1 LRTNMQ
7 KLFLRSSRVMV
18 VLLLG
23 WYGGVLAQTQLQI
36 DIEKQS
42 SSELPALAVP
52 QFLGETTDPAL
63 GQQLRSVFQQDMKYT
78 GLFRIADQ
86 ATYPEVPQS
95 VEHIQYPSWAALGVI
110 AVISGRLASAAG
122 DGQVG
127 LQFALH
133 DVAQQ
138 RMRIG
143 NNFTGPKI
151 RHREMAHR
159 FSDVIYRELTGD
171 AGPFDTQVLCVSP
184 GRNKNSKDIVIMD
197 YDGYGARPLVA
208 DGGLNVSPVLSP
220 NGTLLAYTS
229 YRSGNPNLY
238 VRNLLTGA
246 EERLT
251 SGVGLAM
258 AGSWSPD
265 GRYLALSHTIDG
277 NSEIFVYDT
286 KSKQMKRITNDWG
299 IDVSPRFA
307 PDGKRL
313 AFVSDRSGSP
323 QLYVTDLPGSAP
335 VRLTYEGRYNTAP
348 AWSPRNDVIA
358 FVGRA
363 DEDRSLGVYMIRPD
377 GGGQTRLGGGGSP
390 DAPIW
395 APNGRFVMYTSTQGG
410 SRQRYM
416 MREDGQAN
424 YLLPASGP
432 ACLTSQW
439 VARTAR

>member
-1 LRTNMQ
+1 MQ
-7 KLFLRSSRVMV
+7 QWFLRSCTMV
-18 VLLLG
+18 CLLLSG
-23 WYGGVLAQTQLQI
+23 WYSGVLAQTQLQI

-42 SSELPALAVP
+42 SAELPSLAVP
-52 QFLGETTDPAL
+52 QLVGENTNPAL

-86 ATYPEVPQS
+86 ATFPEVPQS
-95 VEHIQYPSWAALGVI
+95 VEQIQYPPWAALGVI
-110 AVISGRLASAAG
+110 AVITGRLGNAAG

-127 LQFALH
+127 LQFGLH

-138 RMRIG
+138 RLRVG
-143 NNFTGPKI
+143 NNFSGPSI

-159 FSDVIYRELTGD
+159 FSDVIFRELTGE

-184 GRNKNSKDIVIMD
+184 GKNKNSKDIVIMD

-208 DGGLNVSPVLSP
+208 DGGLNLAPSLSP

-251 SGVGLAM
+251 SGTGLAM
-258 AGSWSPD
+258 AGSWSAN
-265 GRYLALSHTIDG
+265 GQYLALSHTIDS

-313 AFVSDRSGSP
+313 VFVSDRAGSP
-323 QLYVTDLPGSAP
+323 QVYVTDLQGSAP
-335 VRLTYEGRYNTAP
+335 VRVTYEGRYNTAP
-348 AWSPRNDVIA
+348 TWSPRSDVIA

-363 DEDRSLGVYMIRPD
+363 DEDRSLGVYTIRPN
-377 GGGQTRLGGGGSP
+377 GSGQTRLGGGGSP
-390 DAPIW
+390 DAPVW

-424 YLLPASGP
+424 YLLPTSGP

>member
-1 LRTNMQ
+1 
-7 KLFLRSSRVMV
+7 
-18 VLLLG
+18 
-23 WYGGVLAQTQLQI
+23 
-36 DIEKQS
+36 
-42 SSELPALAVP
+42 
-52 QFLGETTDPAL
+52 
-63 GQQLRSVFQQDMKYT
+63 
-78 GLFRIADQ
+78 
-86 ATYPEVPQS
+86 
-95 VEHIQYPSWAALGVI
+95 
-110 AVISGRLASAAG
+110 
-122 DGQVG
+122 
-127 LQFALH
+127 
-133 DVAQQ
+133 
-138 RMRIG
+138 
-143 NNFTGPKI
+143 
-151 RHREMAHR
+151 MAHR
-159 FSDVIYRELTGD
+159 FSDVIFRELTGE

-184 GRNKNSKDIVIMD
+184 GKNKNSKDIVIMD
-197 YDGYGARPLVA
+197 YDGYGARPLVS
-208 DGGLNVSPVLSP
+208 DGGLNVAPVLSP

-246 EERLT
+246 EERIT

-258 AGSWSPD
+258 AGSWTPD
-265 GRYLALSHTIDG
+265 GRSLALSHTIDG

-323 QLYVTDLPGSAP
+323 QIYVTDLPGSTP

-377 GGGQTRLGGGGSP
+377 GRGQTRLGGGGSP

>member
-1 LRTNMQ
+1 MQ
-7 KLFLRSSRVMV
+7 KLFLRYGSV
-18 VLLLG
+18 VAVLFL
-23 WYGGVLAQTQLQI
+23 WWCGGLLAQIQPPI

-52 QFLGETTDPAL
+52 QFLGEAADPAL
-63 GQQLRSVFQQDMKYT
+63 GQQLRSVLQQNMKYT

-86 ATYPEVPQS
+86 AMNPEVPQS
-95 VEHIQYPSWAALGVI
+95 VEQLQYPSWAALGVT
-110 AVISGRLASAAG
+110 AVITGSLESTAG
-122 DGQVG
+122 DGQIG

-138 RMRIG
+138 RMRVG
-143 NNFTGPKI
+143 NKFNGPKI
-151 RHREMAHR
+151 RQREMAHR

-171 AGPFDTQVLCVSP
+171 TGPFDTQVLCVSP

-208 DGGLNVSPVLSP
+208 DGGLNMSPVLSP

-238 VRNLLTGA
+238 IRNLLTGA

-251 SGVGLAM
+251 SGAGLAM

-307 PDGKRL
+307 PDGRRL

-323 QLYVTDLPGSAP
+323 QIYVTDLQGSEP
-335 VRLTYEGRYNTAP
+335 TRLTYEGRYNTAP
-348 AWSPRNDVIA
+348 AWSPRNDAIA
-358 FVGRA
+358 FIGRA

-377 GGGQTRLGGGGSP
+377 GSGQTRLGGGGLP

>member
-1 LRTNMQ
+1 
-7 KLFLRSSRVMV
+7 
-18 VLLLG
+18 
-23 WYGGVLAQTQLQI
+23 
-36 DIEKQS
+36 
-42 SSELPALAVP
+42 
-52 QFLGETTDPAL
+52 
-63 GQQLRSVFQQDMKYT
+63 MKYT

-95 VEHIQYPSWAALGVI
+95 VEQLQYASWAALGVI
-110 AVISGRLASAAG
+110 AVITGRLESAAG

-159 FSDVIYRELTGD
+159 FSDVIFRELTGE

-208 DGGLNVSPVLSP
+208 DGGLNLTPVLSP

-238 VRNLLTGA
+238 IRNLLTGA

-258 AGSWSPD
+258 AGAWTSD
-265 GRYLALSHTIDG
+265 GRYLALSQTIDG

-286 KSKQMKRITNDWG
+286 KSKQTKRITNDWG

-313 AFVSDRSGSP
+313 AFVSDRSGTP
-323 QLYVTDLPGSAP
+323 QIYVTDMQGSAP

-348 AWSPRNDVIA
+348 TWSPRSDVIA

-363 DEDRSLGVYMIRPD
+363 DEDRSLGVYTIRPD
-377 GGGQTRLGGGGSP
+377 GSGQTRLGGGGSP

-395 APNGRFVMYTSTQGG
+395 APNGRFVMYTSTQGS

>member
-1 LRTNMQ
+1 MQ
-7 KLFLRSSRVMV
+7 KQFLRCGSFVA
-18 VLLLG
+18 LLLVG
-23 WYGGVLAQTQLQI
+23 WCGCVVAQTRMQI

-42 SSELPALAVP
+42 SADLPALAVP
-52 QFLGETTDPAL
+52 QLLGETADPAL
-63 GQQLRSVFQQDMKYT
+63 GQQIRSVLQQDMRFT
-78 GLFRIADQ
+78 GLFRIADP
-86 ATYPEVPQS
+86 ATYPEVPQT
-95 VEHIQYPSWAALGVI
+95 VEQLQYASWAALGVV
-110 AVISGRLASAAG
+110 AVITGRMENLAGSGPMS
-122 DGQVG
+122 
-127 LQFALH
+127 LQLALH

-138 RMRIG
+138 RLRVG
-143 NNFTGPKI
+143 NNFNVSKI
-151 RHREMAHR
+151 RHRGMAHR
-159 FSDVIYRELTGD
+159 FSDVIYRELTGE

-197 YDGYGARPLVA
+197 YDGYSARPLVA
-208 DGGLNVSPVLSP
+208 DSGLNLSPVLSP

-258 AGSWSPD
+258 AGSWAPD

-323 QLYVTDLPGSAP
+323 PIYVTDVQASAP

-348 AWSPRNDVIA
+348 AWSPRGEVIA

-363 DEDRSLGVYMIRPD
+363 DEDRSLGVYTIRPD
-377 GGGQTRLGGGGSP
+377 GSGQTRLGGGGSP
-390 DAPIW
+390 NAPIW

-416 MREDGQAN
+416 MRDDGHAN

-439 VARTAR
+439 VARTA

>member
-1 LRTNMQ
+1 MQ
-7 KLFLRSSRVMV
+7 KVFLRYGTV
-18 VLLLG
+18 VALL
-23 WYGGVLAQTQLQI
+23 WWCGGILAQIQPPI
-36 DIEKQS
+36 DIEKPS

-52 QFLGETTDPAL
+52 QLLGETADPVL
-63 GQQLRSVFQQDMKYT
+63 GQQLRSVLQQDMKYT

-86 ATYPEVPQS
+86 TTYPEVPQS
-95 VEHIQYPSWAALGVI
+95 VGQIQYPSWAALGVM
-110 AVISGRLASAAG
+110 AVITGRIESAAG
-122 DGQVG
+122 NGQVG

-138 RMRIG
+138 RLRIG

-184 GRNKNSKDIVIMD
+184 GRNKDSKDIMIMD
-197 YDGYGARPLVA
+197 YDGYDARPLVA
-208 DGGLNVSPVLSP
+208 DGGLNLAPVLSP

-238 VRNLLTGA
+238 IRNLLTGA

-251 SGVGLAM
+251 SGVGLTM

-265 GRYLALSHTIDG
+265 GRYLALSQTIDG

-313 AFVSDRSGSP
+313 AFVSDRSGTP
-323 QLYVTDLPGSAP
+323 QLYVTDVQGNAP
-335 VRLTYEGRYNTAP
+335 VRLTYEGHYNTAP
-348 AWSPRNDVIA
+348 TWSPRDNVIA

-377 GGGQTRLGGGGSP
+377 GTGQIRLGGGGSP
-390 DAPIW
+390 DAPVW

>member
-1 LRTNMQ
+1 MQ
-7 KLFLRSSRVMV
+7 KLFLRCGSMV
-18 VLLLG
+18 VLLLVG
-23 WYGGVLAQTQLQI
+23 WCGGVLAQTQLQI

-52 QFLGETTDPAL
+52 PLLGETADPAL
-63 GQQLRSVFQQDMKYT
+63 GQQIRSVLQQDMRFT
-78 GLFRIADQ
+78 GLFRIADP
-86 ATYPEVPQS
+86 ATYPEVPQA
-95 VEHIQYPSWAALGVI
+95 VEQLQYPSWAALGVV
-110 AVISGRLASAAG
+110 AVITGRIENSAG
-122 DGQVG
+122 NGPMS
-127 LQFALH
+127 LRLALH

-143 NNFTGPKI
+143 NNFNGPKI

-159 FSDVIYRELTGD
+159 FSDEVYRELTGE
-171 AGPFDTQVLCVSP
+171 AGPFDTQVLCASP
-184 GRNKNSKDIVIMD
+184 GKSKGSKDIVIMD

-251 SGVGLAM
+251 SGAGLAM
-258 AGSWSPD
+258 AGSWAPD
-265 GRYLALSHTIDG
+265 GRSLALNHTIDG

-286 KSKQMKRITNDWG
+286 KSKQMKRLTDDWG
-299 IDVSPRFA
+299 IDATPSFA
-307 PDGKRL
+307 PDGKRM

-323 QLYVTDLPGSAP
+323 QLYVTDIQASAP

-348 AWSPRNDVIA
+348 AWSPRGDAIV

-363 DEDRSLGVYMIRPD
+363 EDRSLGVYTIRAD
-377 GGGQTRLGGGGSP
+377 GGSQHRIGGGSNP

-395 APNGRFVMYTSTQGG
+395 APQGRFVMYTSTQGG
-410 SRQRYM
+410 SGQRHM
-416 MREDGQAN
+416 MREDGHAN
-424 YLLPASGP
+424 HLLPTSGP
-432 ACLTSQW
+432 ACLASQW

>member
-1 LRTNMQ
+1 MQ
-7 KLFLRSSRVMV
+7 KLFLRFGSV
-18 VLLLG
+18 VALLLLWWCG
-23 WYGGVLAQTQLQI
+23 DILAQIQPPI
-36 DIEKQS
+36 DIEKRS
-42 SSELPALAVP
+42 SSELLALAVP
-52 QFLGETTDPAL
+52 QFLGETADPAL

-95 VEHIQYPSWAALGVI
+95 VEQLQYPSWAALGVI
-110 AVISGRLASAAG
+110 AVITGRIEGAAG

-138 RMRIG
+138 RLRIG

-159 FSDVIYRELTGD
+159 FSDVIFRELTGE

-208 DGGLNVSPVLSP
+208 DGGLNLSPILSP
-220 NGTLLAYTS
+220 NGTVLAYTS
-229 YRSGNPNLY
+229 YRAGNPNLHL
-238 VRNLLTGA
+238 RSLLTGA

-251 SGVGLAM
+251 SGAGLAM

-265 GRYLALSHTIDG
+265 GRYLALNHTIDG

-286 KSKQMKRITNDWG
+286 KSKQMKRITDDWG
-299 IDVSPRFA
+299 IDATPSFA
-307 PDGKRL
+307 PDGKRI

-323 QLYVTDLPGSAP
+323 QLYVTDIQASAP

-348 AWSPRNDVIA
+348 AWSPRGEAIV

-363 DEDRSLGVYMIRPD
+363 DEDRSMGVYTIRAD
-377 GGGQTRLGGGGSP
+377 GGNQNRIGGGSNP
-390 DAPIW
+390 DKPIW

-410 SRQRYM
+410 SSQRHM
-416 MREDGQAN
+416 MHEDGQAN
-424 YLLPASGP
+424 
-432 ACLTSQW
+432 
-439 VARTAR
+439 

>member
-1 LRTNMQ
+1 MQ
-7 KLFLRSSRVMV
+7 KQFLRPTSVV
-18 VLLLG
+18 VLLILG
-23 WYGGVLAQTQLQI
+23 WYGGLLAQTQLQI

-42 SSELPALAVP
+42 SSELPTLAVP
-52 QFLGETTDPAL
+52 QFLGETADPVL
-63 GQQLRSVFQQDMKYT
+63 GQQLRSVLQQDMKYT

-95 VEHIQYPSWAALGVI
+95 VEQIQYPSWAALGVI
-110 AVISGRLASAAG
+110 AVIAGRLESAPG

-127 LQFALH
+127 LRFALH

-138 RMRIG
+138 RLRIG
-143 NNFTGPKI
+143 NNFSGPKI

-323 QLYVTDLPGSAP
+323 QIYITDVSGSAP

-348 AWSPRNDVIA
+348 SWSPRNDVIA

-363 DEDRSLGVYMIRPD
+363 DEDRSLGIYMIRPD

-390 DAPIW
+390 DAPVW

>member
-1 LRTNMQ
+1 MQ
-7 KLFLRSSRVMV
+7 KLFLRSSSV
-18 VLLLG
+18 VVLLLLG
-23 WYGGVLAQTQLQI
+23 WYGDILAQTQLQI

-52 QFLGETTDPAL
+52 QFLGETADSVL

-86 ATYPEVPQS
+86 ATYPEVPQA
-95 VEHIQYPSWAALGVI
+95 VEQIQYPRWAALGVI
-110 AVISGRLASAAG
+110 AVITGRLESAPG

-127 LQFALH
+127 LHFALH

-143 NNFTGPKI
+143 NNFSGPKI
-151 RHREMAHR
+151 RQREMAHR

-171 AGPFDTQVLCVSP
+171 AGPFDTQVLCVSA

-208 DGGLNVSPVLSP
+208 DGGLNMSPVLSP

-238 VRNLLTGA
+238 IRNLLTGA

-251 SGVGLAM
+251 SGAGLAM

-313 AFVSDRSGSP
+313 AFVSDRSDSP
-323 QLYVTDLPGSAP
+323 QIYATELQGSGQT
-335 VRLTYEGRYNTAP
+335 RLTYEGRYNTAP
-348 AWSPRNDVIA
+348 AWSPRNDVIT
-358 FVGRA
+358 FIGRD

-377 GGGQTRLGGGGSP
+377 GSGQTRLGG
-390 DAPIW
+390 
-395 APNGRFVMYTSTQGG
+395 V
-410 SRQRYM
+410 
-416 MREDGQAN
+416 
-424 YLLPASGP
+424 
-432 ACLTSQW
+432 
-439 VARTAR
+439 

>member
-1 LRTNMQ
+1 MQ
-7 KLFLRSSRVMV
+7 KVFLRYGTV
-18 VLLLG
+18 VALL
-23 WYGGVLAQTQLQI
+23 WWCGGILAQIQPPI

-42 SSELPALAVP
+42 SLELPALAVP
-52 QFLGETTDPAL
+52 QFLGETADPVL
-63 GQQLRSVFQQDMKYT
+63 GQQLRSVLQQDMKYT
-78 GLFRIADQ
+78 GLFHIADH

-95 VEHIQYPSWAALGVI
+95 IEQIQYPSWAALGVI
-110 AVISGRLASAAG
+110 AVIAGRLESAPG

-127 LQFALH
+127 LRFALH

-138 RMRIG
+138 RLRIG
-143 NNFTGPKI
+143 NNFSGPKI

-208 DGGLNVSPVLSP
+208 DGGLNLSPVLSP

-238 VRNLLTGA
+238 VRNLLTDA

-258 AGSWSPD
+258 AGSWSSD

-299 IDVSPRFA
+299 IDVSPRFS

-323 QLYVTDLPGSAP
+323 QIYVTDVSGSAP
-335 VRLTYEGRYNTAP
+335 VRLTYEGHYNTAP
-348 AWSPRNDVIA
+348 AWSPRNDMIA

-363 DEDRSLGVYMIRPD
+363 DEDRSLGVYTIRPA
-377 GGGQTRLGGGGSP
+377 GGGQTRLGGGLP

>member
-1 LRTNMQ
+1 MQ
-7 KLFLRSSRVMV
+7 KLFLRSSSVIV
-18 VLLLG
+18 LLLLG

-52 QFLGETTDPAL
+52 QFLGETADPML
-63 GQQLRSVFQQDMKYT
+63 GQQLRSVLQQDMKYT

-86 ATYPEVPQS
+86 ATYPEIPQS
-95 VEHIQYPSWAALGVI
+95 VEQLQYISWASLGVL
-110 AVISGRLASAAG
+110 AVITGRLESATG
-122 DGQVG
+122 NGQVS
-127 LQFALH
+127 LQLALH

-138 RMRIG
+138 RLRIG
-143 NNFTGPKI
+143 NNFSGPRI
-151 RHREMAHR
+151 RHREIAHR
-159 FSDVIYRELTGD
+159 FSDAIYRELTGD

-208 DGGLNVSPVLSP
+208 DGGLNMSPSLSP

-251 SGVGLAM
+251 SGPGLAL

-286 KSKQMKRITNDWG
+286 RSKQMKRITNDWG

-307 PDGKRL
+307 PDGQRL

-323 QLYVTDLPGSAP
+323 QIYVADLQGGAP
-335 VRLTYEGRYNTAP
+335 VRVTYEGRYNTAP
-348 AWSPRNDVIA
+348 AWSPRNNVIA

-363 DEDRSLGVYMIRPD
+363 DADRSLGVYTIRPD
-377 GGGQTRLGGGGSP
+377 GNGQTRLGGGGGP
-390 DAPIW
+390 DAPVW

-410 SRQRYM
+410 SRQRYI
-416 MREDGQAN
+416 MRADGQAN

>member
-1 LRTNMQ
+1 
-7 KLFLRSSRVMV
+7 
-18 VLLLG
+18 
-23 WYGGVLAQTQLQI
+23 
-36 DIEKQS
+36 
-42 SSELPALAVP
+42 
-52 QFLGETTDPAL
+52 
-63 GQQLRSVFQQDMKYT
+63 
-78 GLFRIADQ
+78 
-86 ATYPEVPQS
+86 
-95 VEHIQYPSWAALGVI
+95 VI
-110 AVISGRLASAAG
+110 AVITGRLGSAGG

-127 LQFALH
+127 LQFGLH

-138 RMRIG
+138 RMRVG
-143 NNFTGPKI
+143 NNFSGPSI

-159 FSDVIYRELTGD
+159 FSDVIYRELTGE

-184 GRNKNSKDIVIMD
+184 GKNKNSKDIVIMD
-197 YDGYGARPLVA
+197 YDGHGARPLVA
-208 DGGLNVSPVLSP
+208 DGGLNLAPALSP

-251 SGVGLAM
+251 SGAGLAM
-258 AGSWSPD
+258 AGSWSAD
-265 GRYLALSHTIDG
+265 GRYLALSHTIDS

-313 AFVSDRSGSP
+313 VFVSDRAGSP
-323 QLYVTDLPGSAP
+323 QVYITDLQGGAP

-348 AWSPRNDVIA
+348 TWSPRSDIIA

-363 DEDRSLGVYMIRPD
+363 DEHRSLGVYTIRPN
-377 GGGQTRLGGGGSP
+377 GSGQTRLGGGGSP
-390 DAPIW
+390 DAPVW